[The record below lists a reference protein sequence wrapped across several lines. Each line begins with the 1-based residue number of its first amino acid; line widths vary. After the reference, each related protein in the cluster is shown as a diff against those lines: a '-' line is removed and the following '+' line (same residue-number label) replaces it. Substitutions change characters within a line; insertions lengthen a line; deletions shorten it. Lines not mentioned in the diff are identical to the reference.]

1 MKSLAAAAI
10 VAFLILLADQSI
22 AQSRREDIYTDFVL
36 YHKRELLKKDL
47 EGTILRNFSLPIDS
61 NTEYKF
67 ESSCR
72 AVTQYLMTN
81 PEVEQGFTKMFNH
94 YDLLEDNTKHAFVEA
109 VYGIFPEKFAGEM
122 NKLFESETNPSL
134 FAVAAL
140 YKHRIDTS
148 VNSVNEIKI
157 KMVELFPGYDTLDV
171 LIELEKYLDHYQ
183 HRPILGTAELN
194 SFFRQQASL
203 QKKVIYSFQRH
214 NRDHPGMAIVQNADG
229 RFMRH
234 PDGRLMVF
242 QQLARSASNLPYFIR
257 NGNTPQGV
265 FSILGTAVA
274 NNKLIGP
281 TPNLQMIMPF
291 ERKWE
296 RYFQYPTGMNW
307 NPAMDSLQLYLDL
320 LPPSW
325 RKSSSFTES
334 FYAGKIGRNAIIA
347 HGTTIDPEYFKDK
360 PFYPLTPTMGC
371 LCAKELWNI
380 SNGRLL
386 MSEQFNLVSAFMATP
401 GSKGYLFVIN
411 VDNQQRAV
419 TREDVEGY
427 VRAYE
432 KK

>member
-1 MKSLAAAAI
+1 MKSLVAAA
-10 VAFLILLADQSI
+10 VILFFTFFTDQSI
-22 AQSRREDIYTDFVL
+22 AQSRREDIFTDFVL

-47 EGTILRNFSLPIDS
+47 EGIVRVFSLPIDS

-72 AVTQYLMTN
+72 AVTQYMMVN
-81 PEVEQGFTKMFNH
+81 EAVEQGFVRLFNR
-94 YDLLEDNTKHAFVEA
+94 YDSLEYNTKRSLLEA
-109 VYGIFPEKFAGEM
+109 VYGLYRDRFAADM
-122 NKLFESETNPSL
+122 QKILQSETDPAL

-140 YKHRIDTS
+140 YTHRLDTS
-148 VNSVNEIKI
+148 VDAANTLKI
-157 KMVELFPGYDTLDV
+157 KMVENFPGYDTLDV
-171 LIELEKYLDHYQ
+171 LIELEKYLNNYQ
-183 HRPILGTAELN
+183 HRPVLGVTELAAL
-194 SFFRQQASL
+194 FRHQATL
-203 QKKVIYSFQRH
+203 QKKMIYSFQRY

-242 QQLARSASNLPYFIR
+242 QQLARSASNLPYFIK

-281 TPNLQMIMPF
+281 TPNLQLIMPF
-291 ERKWE
+291 ENKWE
-296 RYFQYPTGMNW
+296 RYFQYPTGMSW

-325 RKSSSFTES
+325 RRSSIAREA

-360 PFYPLTPTMGC
+360 PFYPLTPTLGC

-386 MSEQFNLVSAFMATP
+386 VSEQFNLVSAWNATG
-401 GSKGYLFVIN
+401 GSKGYLYVIN
-411 VDNQQRAV
+411 VDDQQRAV

-427 VRAYE
+427 VRAFE